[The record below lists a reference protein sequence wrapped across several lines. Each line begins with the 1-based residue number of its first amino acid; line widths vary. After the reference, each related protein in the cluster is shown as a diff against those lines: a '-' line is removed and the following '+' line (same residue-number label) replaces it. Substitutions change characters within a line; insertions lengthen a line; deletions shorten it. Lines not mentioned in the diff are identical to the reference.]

1 MVATLAWLTAILVV
15 GTLLTLERRCL
26 GQMAVVQ
33 PLVVCLLAGLLS
45 GIEET
50 GIWMGISLQLFSVTQ
65 FRQIDWSFSGVVS
78 AAALLAAVKLGI
90 PLTVGGPGA
99 YTVMIAGVLT
109 GFGSRALDRR
119 YARIDGERQRSHS
132 PWASDDPAR
141 TIESMVRGVI
151 ARWLVIG
158 VFQVVVGTGLIL
170 VALLGVGQLCNLG
183 HSSSTIC
190 AAAVPTLGAA
200 IAISSLKGG
209 RFLAIACA
217 CAAAS
222 FALVLI

>member
-1 MVATLAWLTAILVV
+1 MVATLAWFTAILVV

-33 PLVVCLLAGLLS
+33 PLVVCLLAGWLS
-45 GIEET
+45 GLEET

-78 AAALLAAVKLGI
+78 AAVLLAAAKLGI
-90 PLTVGGPGA
+90 LLTAGGPGA
-99 YTVMIAGVLT
+99 YLVMIGGLLT

-119 YARIDGERQRSHS
+119 YARIDGERQRHNS
-132 PWASDDPAR
+132 PWLSDDPAR
-141 TIESMVRGVI
+141 TIELMVRGGI

-158 VFQVVVGTGLIL
+158 VLQLVVGTGLIL
-170 VALLGVGQLCNLG
+170 IAVLGVGQLCSLG
-183 HSSSTIC
+183 CSSSTIC
-190 AAAVPTLGAA
+190 TAAVPTLGAA
-200 IAISSLKGG
+200 VAISSLKDK

-217 CAAAS
+217 GAAAS
-222 FALVLI
+222 FALVLL